1 MQLLITGNPAAPD
14 AGAAATAANGATA
27 ANAATAATAAAAA
40 QTSADPGAEATSTAP
55 VAAAA
60 AHTLSA
66 LPAAVQFSAPQAAAT
81 PATPAPAAADDAD
94 SDSDADAHP
103 GGALTGAAR
112 TALPDALAAAAARAF
127 GTSES
132 NSSSGGNGGEPG
144 ASADGGNPF
153 ALAAATT
160 AASTADNA
168 AAAATSSA
176 AQVPGAVTA
185 QLHGAVGSNA
195 WANELGARV
204 HWMAEAGISSA
215 SLRLTPEQ
223 LGPVEVKISVH
234 ENAASVWF
242 NAAQP
247 ETRTALEQALPR
259 LRELFASQ
267 GMNLAQAGVSD
278 QSARGA
284 EQRSAN
290 TLTPRSLAARAAS
303 ATSVTAAVRT
313 HQGLIDTYA

>member
-1 MQLLITGNPAAPD
+1 
-14 AGAAATAANGATA
+14 
-27 ANAATAATAAAAA
+27 
-40 QTSADPGAEATSTAP
+40 
-55 VAAAA
+55 
-60 AHTLSA
+60 
-66 LPAAVQFSAPQAAAT
+66 VQFTGPQAAAT
-81 PATPAPAAADDAD
+81 PATTAAAADADAD
-94 SDSDADAHP
+94 ADGESNADAHP
-103 GGALTGAAR
+103 GGTLAGAAR

-132 NSSSGGNGGEPG
+132 NSSSGGSGGEPG
-144 ASADGGNPF
+144 ASADSGNAF

-160 AASTADNA
+160 ATSTADSA

-176 AQVPGAVTA
+176 AQTSGAVTA
-185 QLHGAVGSNA
+185 QLHSAVGSNA

-204 HWMAEAGISSA
+204 HWMAGAGISSA

-259 LRELFASQ
+259 LKELFASQ

-284 EQRSAN
+284 EQRAAN
-290 TLTPRSLAARAAS
+290 ALTPRSLAARAAS